1 MIIKNI
7 NLDNK
12 NIENLEGKIDHNSFL
27 ITSANKLIKEI
38 PLPQKLK
45 EYAPTATDLI
55 FPCNY
60 NPIKNELRIIT
71 FIELSGHSS
80 FTLLKSMAKI
90 KDISNHV
97 LSGVALTD
105 DNLFGSFEFNQEMFK
120 LGKKGIIGLQ
130 LYVDSLPLTFEPKKF
145 TSIQN
150 ILDKYNISL
159 DELKRDNPKLIIN
172 DSKKLTDILAANT
185 NVKTFKI
192 SSPHQF
198 NHLNVLA
205 LNETGFSNLSLI
217 SSLAQRKVID
227 REHQTPYLSYDEL
240 KNHVSDT
247 VVLTGYQES
256 ELYRALCRNQLD
268 LAKKIISTLIKIW
281 GKDNVYLEVQR
292 KQLPDENNIN
302 QHIFNLGKEFN
313 LRVIA
318 TNDYHM
324 INKNDKEALEIL
336 QIDGQSSGSHPL
348 TIHDHHWST
357 VGNNNYLLTPEE
369 MEDLWKDHPYVLT
382 NTLKIF
388 QRVSSYDLAANKH
401 YFPIYKIPKG
411 FSDQTSYFEYLIKR
425 GINLRFPVG
434 FFKTK
439 SQKKKYLDRLKFEIK
454 SIEDLHY
461 VGYFLIVA
469 DFINY
474 AKRNFKL
481 YDAETTSRW
490 KTFIKKHHYS
500 PASITIGPGRGSA
513 AGSLVSYVLFITEID
528 PIPGNL
534 LFERFLNPDRHDLPD
549 IDSDMPDNK
558 RNEIIDYVSN
568 YYNENDSNPFNTHVA
583 GIITF
588 SKLQPRLALKDVSRV
603 LGKSPKEI
611 DKLVSLLP
619 NDPSINKKDLYQ
631 LMEEFPDLKKRYKNE
646 KDIKHII
653 DIANKL
659 LGCER
664 NASQHACGYV
674 ITPEPVRTYM
684 PIAYLYNKSEKKAVL
699 LTGYTHVEE
708 RGLLKM
714 DFLGLKS
721 TRTINDAIELINHNY
736 HKDINMSKI
745 LKTAPY
751 DLKLYQYIGD
761 GNTEDLFQLSSP
773 GMTELMSMMYEDVSH
788 WDKTRENGEKAF
800 EQLVAGIA
808 LYRPGPMDEIP
819 TYLNN
824 LKTGK
829 IKYPIKGSEQILA
842 PTYGVIVYQEQ
853 VMELVR
859 KIAGFSAGDADIV
872 RKGMGKKKI
881 NIIKEYREYF
891 VNGSKKY
898 DQKLKDSNIS
908 KSSKVKNIPGG
919 QALGYSKK
927 ELNDLWDEMESFGR
941 YAFNKSHAYSYA
953 YVSITETWLAT
964 YYPFEY
970 MTSVLNTRTQ
980 ADEIKEYINVAKKR
994 HLPIAPPTI
1003 NASSINFT
1011 TDGLEIKFGLS
1022 AVKYVNKAAKQIV
1035 AEYQH
1040 SGKFTSLMNFIY
1052 RMSNYNYNG
1061 LKKNVLE
1068 ALIYAGVFDEYSS
1081 NRKALIDEVED
1092 LIQFIKVRKLTL
1104 DKTSIFNATNTQPL
1118 LNLMIKPNLDIND
1131 YPIAQ
1136 KLTLEKEYTGF
1147 YITGHPAT
1155 IFQRKYNILKFL
1167 KVIFKDNEEQIIRNH
1182 NLHLRHL
1189 NLQSLPWNQDKNSSS
1204 FRPIKF
1210 ISTLKSNISKY
1221 QKQSKSF
1228 KKPFNIK
1235 IILTVDD
1242 LHVFLIQNK
1251 NRDSS
1256 QKNLKMASLQLEDD
1270 SSQITGIIFPN
1281 KYQILS
1287 KNLSI
1292 NKTYLIEGELK
1303 EEKTN
1308 SQVELIIND
1317 MINIESYLKNLQVTT
1332 GKPNLIIQVDEKPSK
1347 AKVQL
1352 DSIIKTSL
1360 ETEKLLNKINNKD
1373 TDELSL
1379 GFYMGNNPKIF
1390 WKTSK
1395 YRNQIKVIQSKKFL
1409 AKINKFK
1416 PIIKNQEYSL
1426 KESLENIENTNLS
1439 HEYISYINQHL

>member
-1 MIIKNI
+1 MIIRNI
-7 NLDNK
+7 TLDNEK
-12 NIENLEGKIDHNSFL
+12 AEDLEGKIDHNSFL
-27 ITSANKLIKEI
+27 ITSANKLVKEI
-38 PLPQKLK
+38 PLPQELK
-45 EYAPTATDLI
+45 KYPTNDRNLI

-60 NPIKNELRIIT
+60 NPIKHELQIIT

-90 KDISNHV
+90 KDISKHA
-97 LSGVALTD
+97 LAGIALTD
-105 DNLFGSFEFNQEMFK
+105 NNLYGSFEFNQEMIK

-130 LYVDSLPLTFEPKKF
+130 LYVDSLPLTFIPQKF

-159 DELKRDNPKLIIN
+159 NELKKDNPDLIIN
-172 DSKKLTDILAANT
+172 DQKKLTDILALNT
-185 NVKTFKI
+185 NIKTFKI

-205 LNETGFSNLSLI
+205 LNEAGFSNLSLI
-217 SSLAQRKVID
+217 SSLAQRKIID
-227 REHQTPYLSYDEL
+227 REHQIPYLSYDEL
-240 KNHVSDT
+240 KDHVSNT
-247 VVLTGYQES
+247 IALTGYQKS
-256 ELYRALCRNQLD
+256 ELYRALYHHQLD
-268 LAKKIISTLIKIW
+268 LAKSIISTLIKIW

-292 KQLPDENNIN
+292 KNLPDENDIN
-302 QHIFNLGKEFN
+302 QHIFELGKEFN
-313 LRVIA
+313 LKVIA

-324 INKNDKEALEIL
+324 IDKNDKEALEIL

-348 TIHDHHWST
+348 TINDNHWKT
-357 VGNNNYLLTPEE
+357 AGDNNYLLTSEE
-369 MEDLWKDHPYVLT
+369 MEDIWKDYPDVLT

-388 QRVSSYDLAANKH
+388 QRVSNYNLLANEH

-411 FSDQTSYFEYLIKR
+411 FSDQISYFEYLIKR
-425 GINLRFPVG
+425 GLNLRFPTG

-439 SQKKKYLDRLKFEIK
+439 SQKEKYLNRLKFEIK
-454 SIEDLHY
+454 SIENLHY

-481 YDAETTSRW
+481 YDVETTSRW
-490 KTFIKKHHYS
+490 KTFIKNHHYS
-500 PASITIGPGRGSA
+500 PTSITIGPGRGSA

-549 IDSDMPDNK
+549 IDTDMPDNK
-558 RNEIIDYVSN
+558 RNEIIDYVSH
-568 YYNENDSNPFNTHVA
+568 YYNGNDNNPFNTHVA

-603 LGKSPKEI
+603 LGKSPKDI
-611 DKLVSLLP
+611 DQLVNLLP

-631 LMEEFPDLKKRYKNE
+631 LMEEFPDLKKRYENE

-684 PIAYLYNKSEKKAVL
+684 PIAYLYNKSEKKPVL

-736 HKDINMSKI
+736 HKNINMSKI

-751 DLKLYQYIGD
+751 DLKLYEYIGA

-773 GMTELMSMMYEDVSH
+773 GMTELMSKMYEDVSH
-788 WDKTRENGEKAF
+788 WEKTRENGEKAF

-819 TYLNN
+819 TYLKN

-829 IKYPIKGSEQILA
+829 IKYPIKGSEKILT

-898 DQKLKDSNIS
+898 DQKVKESNSS
-908 KSSKVKNIPGG
+908 KFSKVKNIPGG
-919 QALGYSKK
+919 QAFGYSEK

-953 YVSITETWLAT
+953 YVSITECWLAT
-964 YYPFEY
+964 YYPYEY

-980 ADEIKEYINVAKKR
+980 ADEIKEYISVAKKR

-1003 NASSINFT
+1003 NASSIDFT

-1022 AVKYVNKAAKQIV
+1022 AVKYVNKSAKEIV
-1035 AEYQH
+1035 EEYQQA
-1040 SGKFTSLMNFIY
+1040 GKFTSLRDFIY
-1052 RMSNYNYNG
+1052 RMSKYNG

-1068 ALIYAGVFDEYSS
+1068 ALIFAGVFDEYYP
-1081 NRKALIDEVED
+1081 NRKSLIDEIDD
-1092 LIQFIKVRKLTL
+1092 LIQFIKIRKLTL
-1104 DKTSIFNATNTQPL
+1104 NKASIFNATNTQPL
-1118 LNLMIKPNLDIND
+1118 LSLMIKPNANTND
-1131 YPIAQ
+1131 YPITQ
-1136 KLTLEKEYTGF
+1136 KLRLEKEYTGF
-1147 YITGHPAT
+1147 YITGHPAS
-1155 IFQRKYNILKFL
+1155 IFQRKYNILRFL
-1167 KVIFKDNEEQIIRNH
+1167 KAIFKDNKDQIIRSH

-1189 NLQSLPWNQDKNSSS
+1189 NLRNLPWNQDKNNGI

-1210 ISTLKSNISKY
+1210 ISSLKSNITRY

-1235 IILTVDD
+1235 VILTVDD
-1242 LHVFLIQNK
+1242 LHVFLIKNK
-1251 NRDSS
+1251 NRNSS

-1281 KYQILS
+1281 KYKILS

-1292 NKTYLIEGELK
+1292 NQTYLIEGELK

-1308 SQVELIIND
+1308 NQIELIINE
-1317 MINIESYLKNLQVTT
+1317 MVNIEPYLKNLQVIT
-1332 GKPNLIIQVDEKPSK
+1332 GTPNLIIRVDEKPVK
-1347 AKVQL
+1347 AKAQL

-1360 ETEKLLNKINNKD
+1360 ETEKLLSKENKQSVAEQ
-1373 TDELSL
+1373 TL
-1379 GFYMGNNPKIF
+1379 GFYMGNNPKVY

-1395 YRNQIKVIQSKKFL
+1395 YRHQIKVIQSKEFL
-1409 AKINKFK
+1409 AKINAFK
-1416 PIIKNQEYSL
+1416 PMIKNQEYNL
-1426 KESLENIENTNLS
+1426 KESLEKIENTNLS
-1439 HEYISYINQHL
+1439 YEYISYINQHL